1 MSAKHESSNEKLS
14 ALLDGELMGAELDQ
28 LLAELEASPELGERW
43 QRLCTV
49 QAAQK
54 GVRLNPK
61 IDISAGVMAA
71 IADAPA
77 PARDTRVVAM
87 PQRKSG
93 AGRSARREWLPA
105 VGLAA
110 AASLV
115 AVVAVTSLRTR
126 EAASEAQPVATLAP
140 AVSGF
145 QPVAASNLA
154 RLDDDAA
161 RQLDNLAI
169 EHANYRG
176 GGVGGALGY
185 ARVAAHTA
193 DYQIV
198 DGQH

>member
-1 MSAKHESSNEKLS
+1 MSAHSDSNEKLS

-28 LLAELEASPELGERW
+28 LLAELESSPELGARW

-54 GVRLNPK
+54 GVKLAPK

-71 IADAPA
+71 IAGAPA
-77 PARDTRVVAM
+77 PAHDTRVVALS
-87 PQRKSG
+87 QRKARAERAS
-93 AGRSARREWLPA
+93 RREWLPV

-115 AVVAVTSLRTR
+115 TVVAVTSIRSR
-126 EAASEAQPVATLAP
+126 VAGPESQPVALAP

-145 QPVAASNLA
+145 QPVAAGSTSA

-161 RQLDNLAI
+161 RQLDNLVI